1 MEEKTRRKLKIAII
15 ILAILLVIGLLL
27 LFLIHNCDRF
37 PALHVLAI
45 IKDNIIKP
53 AGSGTASQTT
63 ETQTETQTQTQ
74 TQTETQ
80 TRTETQT
87 QTETTTTTAT
97 TPGTIPGG
105 PDTGA
110 TTLSLYNRNAD
121 DNIPF
126 KVVNMFPGDR
136 ETHNYCIRVFH
147 NGTVILRFHADIR
160 AGYEKLAEVLC
171 CRVVLSGSGE
181 VLYDG
186 LMRDMPNPLTHPLYS
201 NAKTTSYVDYEI
213 TVYLKTS
220 VGNEYM
226 NKRLV
231 ADFRWW
237 VEEKGN
243 LDKKSR

>member
-15 ILAILLVIGLLL
+15 ILAILLVISLLL

-37 PALHVLAI
+37 PALHFLAI

-63 ETQTETQTQTQ
+63 ETQTETQTQ
-74 TQTETQ
+74 
-80 TRTETQT
+80 TQT

-226 NKRLV
+226 NQRLV

>member
-1 MEEKTRRKLKIAII
+1 MEEKTRRKLKISII
-15 ILAILLVIGLLL
+15 ILAILLAIGLLL

-37 PALHVLAI
+37 PALHFLAI

-53 AGSGTASQTT
+53 AGSGTESQTT

-74 TQTETQ
+74 TETQ
-80 TRTETQT
+80 TQTQT
-87 QTETTTTTAT
+87 QTETTTTTATAT

-171 CRVVLSGSGE
+171 CRVVLSDSGE

-186 LMRDMPNPLTHPLYS
+186 LMRDMPDPLNHPLYA
-201 NAKTTSYVDYEI
+201 NAKTTSYVGYEI

-226 NKRLV
+226 NQRLV

-243 LDKKSR
+243 LDRKSR

>member
-1 MEEKTRRKLKIAII
+1 MEEKTRRKLKISII
-15 ILAILLVIGLLL
+15 ILAILLAIGLLL

-37 PALHVLAI
+37 PALHFLAI

-53 AGSGTASQTT
+53 AGSGTESQTT
-63 ETQTETQTQTQ
+63 ETQTETQTQ
-74 TQTETQ
+74 
-80 TRTETQT
+80 TQT

-171 CRVVLSGSGE
+171 CRVVLSDSGE

-186 LMRDMPNPLTHPLYS
+186 LMRDMPDPLNHPLYA
-201 NAKTTSYVDYEI
+201 NAKTTSYVGYEI

-226 NKRLV
+226 NQRLV

-243 LDKKSR
+243 LDRKSR